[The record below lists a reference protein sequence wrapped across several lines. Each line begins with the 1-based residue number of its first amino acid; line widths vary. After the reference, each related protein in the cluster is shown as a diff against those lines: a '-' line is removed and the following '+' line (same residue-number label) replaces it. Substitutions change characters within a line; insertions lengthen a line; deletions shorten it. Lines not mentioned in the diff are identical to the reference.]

1 MKNVRAIR
9 GLALTSL
16 ASLGLIA
23 VTPAFAESDFDIGTD
38 PSVAAR
44 VDFEVVIPR
53 FISFQVGTAGANVD
67 LVQFDVAD
75 PNSGTAVARSNG
87 GALDV
92 AILGNVGNIEITT
105 TTTLLQDAVSADTL
119 DWAEIDTTST
129 DAVNLP
135 APVLGNG
142 PIAAVTVTPTAG
154 RIVNRSTTWS
164 YEYANSALVGAGTYE
179 GTVTYT
185 ASAP

>member
-1 MKNVRAIR
+1 MMNVRAIR

-23 VTPAFAESDFDIGTD
+23 VTPAFAESDFDIGPD

-44 VDFEVVIPR
+44 VDFEVIIPR
-53 FISFQVGTAGANVD
+53 FISFQVGTPGANVD
-67 LVQFDVAD
+67 LVQFNVAD
-75 PNSGTAVARSNG
+75 PNSGSAVARTNG

-92 AILGNVGNIEITT
+92 EILGNVGNIEITT
-105 TTTLLQDAVSADTL
+105 TTTLLQDAVSTETL
-119 DWAEIDTTST
+119 DWALIETTSADNT
-129 DAVNLP
+129 NLP

-142 PIAAVTVTPTAG
+142 PIAAVTITPTAN
-154 RIVNRSTTWS
+154 RIVDRSTTWT

>member
-1 MKNVRAIR
+1 MNNVRRIR

-23 VTPAFAESDFDIGTD
+23 VTPAFAESDFDIGAN
-38 PSVAAR
+38 PSAAAR
-44 VDFEVVIPR
+44 VDFEVIIPR
-53 FISFQVGTAGANVD
+53 FISFQVGSAGANVD
-67 LVQFDVAD
+67 LVQIDVAD
-75 PNSGTAVARSNG
+75 PNSGTAVARTNG

-105 TTTLLQDAVSADTL
+105 TTTLLQDAVSTDTL
-119 DWAEIDTTST
+119 SWGEIDTTSA

-135 APVLGNG
+135 APVLADGA
-142 PIAAVTVTPTAG
+142 IAAVTVTPTAG
-154 RIVNRSTTWS
+154 RIVNRSSTWS
-164 YEYANSALVGAGTYE
+164 YEYANSALVGAGTYQ

>member
-23 VTPAFAESDFDIGTD
+23 VAPAFAESGFAVGTD
-38 PSVAAR
+38 PSVDAR
-44 VDFEVVIPR
+44 VDFEVIIPR

-75 PNSGTAVARSNG
+75 PNSGTPVARSNG
-87 GALDV
+87 GALAV
-92 AILGNVGNIEITT
+92 EILGNVGNIEITT
-105 TTTLLQDAVSADTL
+105 ATTLLQDATSTDTL
-119 DWAEIDTTST
+119 DWAQIETTSS
-129 DAVNLP
+129 DAIGLP

-142 PIAAVTVTPTAG
+142 PIAAVTVTPTTG
-154 RIVNRSTTWS
+154 RIVDRSSTWT